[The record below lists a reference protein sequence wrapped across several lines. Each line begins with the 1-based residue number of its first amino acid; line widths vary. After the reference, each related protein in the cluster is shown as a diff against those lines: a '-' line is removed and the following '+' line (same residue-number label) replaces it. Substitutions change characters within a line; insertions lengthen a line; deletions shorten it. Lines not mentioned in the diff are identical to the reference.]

1 MDMKLALAKDLAVPV
16 DVVTE
21 ALAWIGARGS
31 GKTHGAGKLVE
42 LFAEAG
48 VPFVVIDPVGV
59 WYGIRLARDG
69 KSPGLKVPVFGGL
82 HGDLPLEPT
91 AGALIADLIVDKN
104 LSCILDISQ
113 FDTDADKARFC
124 AAFAERLFALHK
136 KHPSPRHVIVDEAQE
151 VVPQNP
157 QPGEQQMLHRWH
169 RKVKLGRNF
178 GLGVSLLTQRPQEVS
193 KKVLNQCQTVLAF
206 RLTGPQERKAMA
218 EWVSAHGLGQDLVDK
233 LPHLE
238 TGNCHV
244 WSPAFLKVSKEVRIL
259 PKETFDASAT
269 PKFGEKRA
277 ARELAPIDL
286 ANLKEAMAAT
296 VEKAKENDPVALK
309 RELADLRK
317 RFITAQG
324 AVAKVIDTV
333 EVPIVLAK
341 DLRAV
346 ETLLARLE
354 RLVTSSKEVAGE
366 LASPLQQ
373 VAAALQRASSPA
385 RPVPMPVRHA
395 PPGAARPVAMPRL
408 NAAAH
413 PKLVAA
419 SAAHGGLT
427 GPQMKILAALA
438 FLETLGVNQPS
449 KVQVALFT
457 GSSPSSSTYAN
468 NLGALRSKGLIDYP
482 NGGAEL
488 TEAGRELAPREGA
501 PTSTAELHAIVL
513 GMVTGPQRAILDVLF
528 QVYPAAQ
535 TKEDLAAALGVSA
548 TSSTFA
554 NNLGALRTMGALTY
568 PKPGVVAAA
577 SIMFIDRASV

>member
-21 ALAWIGARGS
+21 ALSWIGARGS

-59 WYGIRLARDG
+59 WYGLRLARDG

-91 AGALIADLIVDKN
+91 AGGLVADLIVDKN
-104 LSCILDISQ
+104 LSCIIDISQ

-136 KHPSPRHVIVDEAQE
+136 KNPSPRHVIVDEAQE

-244 WSPAFLKVSKEVRIL
+244 WSPAFLKISKEVRIL

-309 RELADLRK
+309 RELAELRK

-373 VAAALQRASSPA
+373 VAAALQRASAPA
-385 RPVPMPVRHA
+385 RPAPMPLRHA
-395 PPGAARPVAMPRL
+395 PAGAARPAPMPRRE
-408 NAAAH
+408 AA
-413 PKLVAA
+413 PV
-419 SAAHGGLT
+419 GDLT
-427 GPQMKILAALA
+427 GPQTKILGALA
-438 FLETLGVNQPS
+438 FLETLGVTQPS
-449 KVQVALFT
+449 KVQVALFV

-482 NGGAEL
+482 NGGAAL
-488 TEAGRELAPREGA
+488 TEAGRALAPRDGA
-501 PTSTAELHAIVL
+501 PETTAELHAIVL
-513 GMVTGPQRAILDVLF
+513 GMVTGPQRTILEYLF
-528 QVYPAAQ
+528 MIYPASAPKEELAQ
-535 TKEDLAAALGVSA
+535 AVQASA
-548 TSSTFA
+548 SSSTFA
-554 NNLGALRTMGALTY
+554 NNLGAMRTMGALMY
-568 PKPGVVAAA
+568 PRGGEVRAAD
-577 SIMFIDRASV
+577 IMFIGDAQKI

>member
-1 MDMKLALAKDLAVPV
+1 MKLALSKDLHLPV

-42 LFAEAG
+42 LFAQAD

-59 WYGIRLARDG
+59 WYGLRLARDG

-91 AGALIADLIVDKN
+91 GGALIAELIVEKN

-218 EWVSAHGLGQDLVDK
+218 EWVSAHGLGQELVDK

-244 WSPAFLKVSKEVRIL
+244 WSPAFLKVNKEVRIL

-309 RELADLRK
+309 RELADLRRQLGAAK
-317 RFITAQG
+317 G
-324 AVAKVIDTV
+324 AVAKTIDRV

-341 DLRAV
+341 DLRSV
-346 ETLLARLE
+346 ETLLERLE
-354 RLVTSSKEVAGE
+354 RLVGQSKDVAGE

-373 VAAALQRASSPA
+373 VAAALQRAAAPA
-385 RPVPMPVRHA
+385 RPVPMPVLRVPA
-395 PPGAARPVAMPRL
+395 GSARPVPMPRI
-408 NAAAH
+408 A
-413 PKLVAA
+413 PSEPV
-419 SAAHGGLT
+419 GDLT
-427 GPQMKILAALA
+427 GPQTKILGALA
-438 FLETLGVNQPS
+438 FLESLGVYQPS
-449 KVQVALFT
+449 KVQVALFV
-457 GSSPSSSTYAN
+457 GASPSSSTYAN
-468 NLGALRSKGLIDYP
+468 NLGSLRSKGLIDYP
-482 NGGAEL
+482 NGGAAL
-488 TEAGRELAPREGA
+488 TEAGRALAPREGA
-501 PTSTAELHAIVL
+501 PRTTAELHAVVL
-513 GMVTGPQRAILDVLF
+513 GMVTGPQRLILEQAF
-528 QVYPAAQ
+528 AAYPNAM
-535 TKEDLAAALGVSA
+535 TKEDLAANVGASA

-554 NNLGALRTMGALTY
+554 NNLGAMRTMGALTY
-568 PKPGVVAAA
+568 PKPGEVRAAD
-577 SIMFIDRASV
+577 IMFIDAAAV

>member
-1 MDMKLALAKDLAVPV
+1 MKLHLAKDLSLPV

-31 GKTHGAGKLVE
+31 GKTHGAGKLAE

-59 WYGIRLARDG
+59 WYGLRLARDG

-91 AGALIADLIVDKN
+91 AGALVADLIVDKN

-206 RLTGPQERKAMA
+206 RLTGPQERDAMA
-218 EWVSAHGLGQDLVDK
+218 AWVSAHGLGQELIDK

-244 WSPAFLKVSKEVRIL
+244 WSPAFLKVNKEVRIL

-277 ARELAPIDL
+277 VRELAPIDL

-309 RELADLRK
+309 RELAELRK

-373 VAAALQRASSPA
+373 VAAALQRASAPA
-385 RPVPMPVRHA
+385 RPAPMPLRHA
-395 PPGAARPVAMPRL
+395 PAGAARPAPMPRRE
-408 NAAAH
+408 AA
-413 PKLVAA
+413 PV
-419 SAAHGGLT
+419 GDLT
-427 GPQMKILAALA
+427 GPQTKILGALA
-438 FLETLGVNQPS
+438 FLETLGVTQPS
-449 KVQVALFT
+449 KVQVALFV

-482 NGGAEL
+482 NGGAAL
-488 TEAGRELAPREGA
+488 TEAGRALAPRDGA
-501 PTSTAELHAIVL
+501 PETTAELHAIVL
-513 GMVTGPQRAILDVLF
+513 GMVTGPQRTILEYLF
-528 QVYPAAQ
+528 MIYPASAPKEELAQ
-535 TKEDLAAALGVSA
+535 AVQASA
-548 TSSTFA
+548 SSSTFA
-554 NNLGALRTMGALTY
+554 NNLGAMRTMGALMY
-568 PKPGVVAAA
+568 PRVGEVRAAD
-577 SIMFIDRASV
+577 IMFIGATV

>member
-1 MDMKLALAKDLAVPV
+1 MKTLKLSQDLAIPV

-42 LFAEAG
+42 LFVEAG

-59 WYGIRLARDG
+59 WYGLRLAKDG
-69 KSPGLKVPVFGGL
+69 KGAGLKVPVFGGL

-91 AGALIADLIVDKN
+91 AGALISDLIVDKN
-104 LSCILDISQ
+104 ISCILDISQ

-193 KKVLNQCQTVLAF
+193 KKVLNQCQTVIAF

-218 EWVSAHGLGQDLVDK
+218 EWVSAHGLGQELVDK

-244 WSPAFLKVSKEVRIL
+244 WSPAFLKVNKEVRIL

-269 PKFGEKRA
+269 PKFGERRA

-286 ANLKEAMAAT
+286 ENLKEAMAAT
-296 VEKAKENDPVALK
+296 VEKAKENDPTALK
-309 RELADLRK
+309 RELAELRRQLGAAK
-317 RFITAQG
+317 G
-324 AVAKVIDTV
+324 AVAKTIDRV
-333 EVPIVLAK
+333 EVPIVIAK

-354 RLVTSSKEVAGE
+354 RLVASSKEVAGE

-373 VAAALQRASSPA
+373 VAAALQRASSTPKRPALAAPA
-385 RPVPMPVRHA
+385 RHGSTRIPPRAHMLPAVPV
-395 PPGAARPVAMPRL
+395 GD
-408 NAAAH
+408 
-413 PKLVAA
+413 
-419 SAAHGGLT
+419 LT
-427 GPQMKILAALA
+427 GPQAKILAAIS
-438 FLETLGVNQPS
+438 FLESIGVSQPE
-449 KVQVALFT
+449 KTQVALFVGVSPNS
-457 GSSPSSSTYAN
+457 GSYANNMGALRTAGHVDYPASGTVALTDSGRAAAPEVEVPQTTEELHSVVLGKVSNPQAAILRQVLAAYPSALSKESVAEAIGVSPGSGSYAN
-468 NLGALRSKGLIDYP
+468 NLGALR
-482 NGGAEL
+482 
-488 TEAGRELAPREGA
+488 T
-501 PTSTAELHAIVL
+501 L
-513 GMVTGPQRAILDVLF
+513 GTV
-528 QVYPAAQ
+528 
-535 TKEDLAAALGVSA
+535 
-548 TSSTFA
+548 
-554 NNLGALRTMGALTY
+554 TY
-568 PKPGVVAAA
+568 PRAGEVRAADILFIGDKVAA
-577 SIMFIDRASV
+577 